1 MTFKIRIHIL
11 TLCLIALGG
20 NTPAYSTPQQSIE
33 SFQRQVKKR
42 FNKDQAAR
50 IAMEKISN
58 KQKPLNSKDHARHQR
73 LAQRAIDIDASNT
86 KWLKSHISKFE
97 LPTPSMIGADTS
109 ERMFILLIHADRD
122 RKFQKQCVK
131 LMEASPTDWPARY
144 PERLKTRLSFT
155 KPLKLK
161 QTDEL
166 KQPKPRQKE
175 SPTKNDSSPGP
186 PE

>member
-1 MTFKIRIHIL
+1 MIFKIRIHIL

-20 NTPAYSTPQQSIE
+20 NTSVYSAPQQSVE

-50 IAMEKISN
+50 IAMEKVLN
-58 KQKPLNSKDHARHQR
+58 KQRPLSDKDHARHQR
-73 LAQRAIDIDASNT
+73 LAQRAIDIDAANT
-86 KWLKSHISKFE
+86 KWLKGHVSKFG
-97 LPTPSMIGADTS
+97 LPSPSLIGADTS

-131 LMEASPTDWPARY
+131 LMEASPTDWSVRY
-144 PERLKTRLSFT
+144 PERLKTRLSFSA
-155 KPLKLK
+155 PLKLK

-166 KQPKPRQKE
+166 EQPKTPQKT
-175 SPTKNDSSPGP
+175 PPIKNDS
-186 PE
+186 